1 MLKKLVALTA
11 CLLLAS
17 ACSAQPSA
25 EAAAPT
31 WQEGKNYWTI
41 EPALATQSGDK
52 VEVTEVF
59 SYACPHCAEF
69 QPWAD
74 KLKASL
80 PAGAVYVY
88 KPAVFFEQWEPY
100 ARAYVAASAMGVSDK
115 AHQALFDALHRD
127 RQPIRTLDD
136 LARFYAGYG
145 VKPAEFLA
153 TAQSFMVNSK
163 LSADVAWERQAGVAG
178 TPTIIVAGKYRTEV
192 SAAGGHQAL
201 IDLVD
206 WLVDRELA
214 ARKSH

>member
-1 MLKKLVALTA
+1 MLNKLVALIA

-17 ACSAQPSA
+17 ACSAQPA
-25 EAAAPT
+25 PEAAAPA

-80 PAGAVYVY
+80 PDGAAYVY

-100 ARAYVAASAMGVSDK
+100 ARAYVTAKAMGVADK
-115 AHQALFDALHRD
+115 THQALFDALHRD
-127 RQPIRTLDD
+127 RKPIRSLAD
-136 LARFYAGYG
+136 LAQFYAGYG

-153 TAQSFMVNSK
+153 TAESFMVNNQ
-163 LSADVAWERQAGVAG
+163 LAADVAWERQAGVTG

-192 SAAGGHQAL
+192 GAAGGYQPL

-214 ARKSH
+214 ARKAR